1 MNKNYRTDYQFG
13 DLCLLNV
20 GSAGKSLCVV
30 RGVDDSSESIALT
43 AKDSRNEGW
52 YEMSDCERLPRTGE
66 LIEAKQYPN
75 DEWLNKRVL
84 LVDHD
89 TLEITTLNSD
99 YKYSLWRFK
108 DAGNKVYELVKKIEE
123 NDKEVLS
130 ELAEIILAA
139 RESHKK

>member
-13 DLCLLNV
+13 DLCLLDV

-52 YEMSDCERLPRTGE
+52 YEMSECERLPRPGE
-66 LIEAKQYPN
+66 IVEVKQYPN
-75 DEWLNKRVL
+75 DEWESKKVL
-84 LVDHD
+84 MVDHD
-89 TLEITTLNSD
+89 TLEVWSWKD
-99 YKYSLWRFK
+99 YPFPFWRFK
-108 DAGNKVYELVKKIEE
+108 DGGNKISELVKKIEE

>member
-30 RGVDDSSESIALT
+30 KGVDDSSESIVLT

-52 YEMSDCERLPRTGE
+52 YDMSECERLPRPGE
-66 LIEAKQYPN
+66 IVEVKQYPN
-75 DEWLNKRVL
+75 DEWESKKVL
-84 LVDHD
+84 MVDHD
-89 TLEITTLNSD
+89 TLEVWSWKD
-99 YKYSLWRFK
+99 YPFPFWRFK
-108 DAGNKVYELVKKIEE
+108 DGGNKISELVKKIEE

>member
-1 MNKNYRTDYQFG
+1 M
-13 DLCLLNV
+13 
-20 GSAGKSLCVV
+20 
-30 RGVDDSSESIALT
+30 SE
-43 AKDSRNEGW
+43 
-52 YEMSDCERLPRTGE
+52 CERLPRPGE
-66 LIEAKQYPN
+66 IVEVKQYPN

>member
-30 RGVDDSSESIALT
+30 RGVDDSSESIVLT

-52 YEMSDCERLPRTGE
+52 YDMSECERLPRPGE
-66 LIEAKQYPN
+66 ILDVKLYPN
-75 DEWLNKRVL
+75 DEWAGRKVL
-84 LVDHD
+84 MVDHD
-89 TLEITTLNSD
+89 TLEVWSWKD
-99 YKYSLWRFK
+99 YPFPFWRFK
-108 DAGNKVYELVKKIEE
+108 DGGNKISELVKKIEE

>member
-30 RGVDDSSESIALT
+30 RGVDDSSESIVLT
-43 AKDSRNEGW
+43 SKDSHNEGCCP
-52 YEMSDCERLPRTGE
+52 MSECERLPRPGE
-66 LIEAKQYPN
+66 IVEVKQYPN